1 MADTK
6 PVLIAQFLIS
16 MTMAFLMTG
25 IFSLIELG
33 ISARSLGIWMQ
44 NFLTAWPIAFV
55 LSIIVGKVAFGLAF
69 RIRALGRKAA

>member
-1 MADTK
+1 
-6 PVLIAQFLIS
+6 
-16 MTMAFLMTG
+16 
-25 IFSLIELG
+25 
-33 ISARSLGIWMQ
+33 MQ